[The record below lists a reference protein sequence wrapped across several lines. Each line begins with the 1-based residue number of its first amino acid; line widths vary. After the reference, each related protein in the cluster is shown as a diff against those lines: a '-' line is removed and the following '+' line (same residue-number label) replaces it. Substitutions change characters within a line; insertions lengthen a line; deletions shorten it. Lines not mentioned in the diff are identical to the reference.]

1 MRNEQGLTF
10 NSFGRKKRGYPLLK
24 FEHYE
29 ERKMGAVSD
38 YLQEHLTRE
47 FAPTS
52 LEVINESHLHAGH
65 HGHDGEGE
73 THLRIR
79 IVADAFAGMNR
90 VARHRAVFAVVQA
103 KIDEGLHA
111 CAIEAKAPGE

>member
-1 MRNEQGLTF
+1 
-10 NSFGRKKRGYPLLK
+10 
-24 FEHYE
+24 
-29 ERKMGAVSD
+29 MGAVSD
-38 YLQEHLTRE
+38 YLQEHLTQA
-47 FAPTS
+47 FAPQS
-52 LEVINESHLHAGH
+52 LEILNESHLHAGH

-79 IVADAFAGMNR
+79 IVADAFREMNR
-90 VARHRAVFAVVQA
+90 VARHRAVYSIVQP